1 MTPQEQAHAVRQ
13 SAGLFRLADRGLL
26 RVTGGDRVR
35 WLDGMLSND
44 VASLEPGPDR
54 SGCYAALLTRQ
65 GRIVCD
71 FHVLQ
76 RGDGFWLETARD
88 AVATALE
95 TLDRF
100 VIADDVTLADASDEV
115 ERIGLEGPSAPVLL
129 EAALG
134 APLPLG
140 EDCCAEVELAG
151 VPVLA
156 AAFGWSGAPGRQ
168 LFVPSGS
175 GDAVAAAL
183 RAARGDRGLVEAGA
197 EVLEILRVEAGVPKL
212 GAELDQEV
220 LPAEARLERAVSY
233 TKGCYTGQEVVARM
247 HSRGRVGHLLVGLR
261 LEGGPAGEVGAD
273 VEVEGRKTGEVTSA
287 CLSPSAGS
295 IALAFVRAQHA
306 EPGTAVSAGGRPAQV
321 AELPFIV
328 GAPA

>member
-1 MTPQEQAHAVRQ
+1 MTPQEQARGVREG
-13 SAGLFRLADRGLL
+13 AGLFRLADRGLL

-44 VASLEPGPDR
+44 VASLEPGPER

-71 FHVLQ
+71 FHVLH
-76 RGDGFWLETARD
+76 RGDAFWLETARD
-88 AVATALE
+88 AVAPALE

-100 VIADDVTLADASDEV
+100 VIADDVTLADASGEL
-115 ERIGLEGPSAPVLL
+115 ERIALEGPAAAAVL

-134 APLPLG
+134 APLPLA
-140 EDCCAEVELAG
+140 EDACAETELAG
-151 VPVLA
+151 VSVVV
-156 AAFGWSGAPGRQ
+156 AAFGWGGGPARQ
-168 LFVPSGS
+168 LFVPAGS
-175 GDAVAAAL
+175 GGAVAASLHEAGG
-183 RAARGDRGLVEAGA
+183 AIGLVEAGA

-220 LPAEARLERAVSY
+220 LPAEARLERAVSH

-261 LEGGPAGEVGAD
+261 LEGPAAGEVGAE
-273 VEVEGRKTGEVTSA
+273 VQVEGRKTGEVTSA
-287 CLSPSAGS
+287 CVSPSAGS

-306 EPGTAVSAGGRPAQV
+306 EPGTLVSAGGRPAQV
-321 AELPFIV
+321 AELPFA
-328 GAPA
+328 GSPPA